1 MKKTILKV
9 AFATAMAFIM
19 PTVSN
24 AQLGDLLKG
33 AATNVVGK
41 ATGNSSTA
49 STITNVVTSLLGTSK
64 VSETSIVG
72 TWTYDSPCIAAES
85 SNVLTKATAAAA
97 VSEAQDKL
105 TSALTKAG
113 IKSGSMK
120 IKFEEGGKATIT
132 VGKKNVS
139 ATYKLEGSDLL
150 LTLTKV
156 KKTIRMNC
164 KLSAGKLQ
172 LAMKSD
178 KLLTLVNTISSTAA
192 AASST
197 LGTLN
202 TLLKNVDGLYVG
214 LQFTK

>member
-1 MKKTILKV
+1 MKKSILRV
-9 AFATAMAFIM
+9 ALATAVAFIM
-19 PTVSN
+19 PTASN
-24 AQLGDLLKG
+24 AQLGDLLKS
-33 AATNVVGK
+33 AASSAVTK

-49 STITNVVTSLLGTSK
+49 STITNVVTSLLGTST
-64 VSETSIVG
+64 VSESNILG
-72 TWTYDSPCIAAES
+72 TWTYESPCIAAES

-97 VSEAQDKL
+97 VSKAQDL
-105 TSALTKAG
+105 LSSALTKAG
-113 IKSGSMK
+113 IKPGTMK
-120 IKFEEGGKATIT
+120 ITFEKEGKASIV
-132 VGKKNVS
+132 VGKKTVA
-139 ATYKLEGSDLL
+139 ATYKIDGSDLL

-156 KKTIRMNC
+156 KKTIKMNC

-197 LGTLN
+197 LSTLN
-202 TLLKNVDGLYVG
+202 TLLKSVDGLYVG